1 MGGNNMEFNSELA
14 RELLRIKAV
23 QINPAEYFT
32 WTSGLKSPIY
42 CDNRITMSHPNV
54 RKLITSAFVNLVE
67 KLETKPEVVAGC
79 ATAGIPHAAW
89 LSDRLNLPMVY
100 VRSQPKGHGKG
111 NQLEGDSVEGK
122 KVLVIEDLISTGG
135 SSLEAVDALRK
146 AGAEVL
152 EVMSIFTYGLK
163 KAQTNF
169 NNKDVSYRSLTNY
182 EVLLEALV
190 VDGKITDTEQATLI
204 HWRNSIES

>member
-1 MGGNNMEFNSELA
+1 MQFNSELA

-67 KLETKPEVVAGC
+67 KMETKPDIVAGC

-111 NQLEGDSVEGK
+111 NQIEGDSVEGK

-163 KAQTNF
+163 NAQTNF
-169 NNKDVSYRSLTNY
+169 NNKDVSYQSLTNY
-182 EVLLEALV
+182 DVLLEALV
-190 VDGKITDTEQATLI
+190 VDGKITATEQATLI
-204 HWRNSIES
+204 QWRNSIDS